1 MTLRNK
7 QIVIAVTGGIAAYK
21 TAQLVREVQ
30 AEGAQVRVVMTA
42 SATSFV
48 AAKTFQA
55 LSGNPVAITDNGL
68 FDQAGMD
75 HIALARWADLIVIA
89 PASANSIAKLVHGEA
104 DELLYSMCLAHE
116 GQVAIAPAMNQQM
129 WSNAATQENLTRLR
143 NRGFLIWG
151 PADGAQACGEVGPG
165 RMLEVAELL
174 QLVVST
180 FENTAFAGQH
190 IVITAG
196 PTHEA
201 IDPVRYIGNRSSGKM
216 GFALAEAAL
225 AAGARVTLV
234 AGPTEQTCSPR
245 IHIINV
251 ETAAEMHL
259 AVFQQLDDCDLFIAC
274 AAVADY
280 RVANIAA
287 EKIKKRSEHL
297 SLELEPTED
306 ILRDVKQAQPELFCV
321 GFAAETEHTIEY
333 ARDKLTH
340 KKLDMIIA
348 NQVGSSEQG
357 FSSDYNAVE
366 ILTADNQESI
376 ARMRKTALA
385 PKILDAI
392 HQQLLNRKENSNVRY
407 LKKLHST

>member
-89 PASANSIAKLVHGEA
+89 PASANSIAKLIHGEA

-129 WSNAATQENLTRLR
+129 WSNVATQENLTRLR

-180 FENTAFAGQH
+180 FENTAFADQH

-280 RVANIAA
+280 RMANIAA

-333 ARDKLTH
+333 ARDKLTR

-407 LKKLHST
+407 LKKPHST

>member
-89 PASANSIAKLVHGEA
+89 PASANSIAKLMHGEA
-104 DELLYSMCLAHE
+104 DELLYAMCLAHE

-129 WSNAATQENLTRLR
+129 WSNAATQENLSGLAS
-143 NRGFLIWG
+143 RGFLIWG

-174 QLVVST
+174 QLIIGS

-190 IVITAG
+190 LVITAG

-234 AGPTEQTCSPR
+234 AGPTAQTGSPR
-245 IHIINV
+245 IHIIHV

-287 EKIKKRSEHL
+287 EKIKKSSEHL

-306 ILRDVKQAQPELFCV
+306 ILADVKQAHPELFCV
-321 GFAAETEHTIEY
+321 GFAAETEHMVEY
-333 ARDKLTH
+333 AHDKLTR
-340 KKLDMIIA
+340 KNLDMIIA

-357 FSSDYNAVE
+357 FGSDYNAVE

-376 ARMRKTALA
+376 AHMRKTALA

-407 LKKLHST
+407 LKKPHSA

>member
-143 NRGFLIWG
+143 SRGFLIWG

-287 EKIKKRSEHL
+287 EKIKKHSEHL
-297 SLELEPTED
+297 SLKLEPTED

-407 LKKLHST
+407 LKKPHST

>member
-143 NRGFLIWG
+143 SRGFLIWG

-234 AGPTEQTCSPR
+234 AGPTEQIGSPR

-287 EKIKKRSEHL
+287 EKIKKHSEHL
-297 SLELEPTED
+297 SLKLEPTED

>member
-180 FENTAFAGQH
+180 FENTAFADQH

-280 RVANIAA
+280 RMANIAA

-333 ARDKLTH
+333 ARDKLTR

-407 LKKLHST
+407 LKKPHST

>member
-1 MTLRNK
+1 MALQNK

-30 AEGAQVRVVMTA
+30 AGGAQVRVVMTA

-55 LSGNPVAITDNGL
+55 LSGKPVAITDNGL

-75 HIALARWADLIVIA
+75 HIALAKWADLIVIA
-89 PASANSIAKLVHGEA
+89 PASANSIAKLVHGDA
-104 DELLYSMCLAHE
+104 DELLYAMCLAHE
-116 GQVAIAPAMNQQM
+116 GQVAVAPAMNQQM
-129 WSNAATQENLTRLR
+129 WSNAATQENLNCLR
-143 NRGFLIWG
+143 DRGFLIWG
-151 PADGAQACGEVGPG
+151 PADGVQACGDVGPG
-165 RMLEVAELL
+165 RMLEVSELL
-174 QLVVST
+174 PLVANT
-180 FENTAFAGQH
+180 FKNSSFAGQH
-190 IVITAG
+190 VVITAG

-234 AGPTEQTCSPR
+234 AGPTQHRRNPR
-245 IHIINV
+245 IHNINV
-251 ETAAEMHL
+251 ETAAEMHH
-259 AVFQQLDDCDLFIAC
+259 AVFQQITDCDVFIAC

-280 RVANIAA
+280 RVVNI
-287 EKIKKRSEHL
+287 ETKKIKKSDQHL
-297 SLELEPTED
+297 TLKLEPTED
-306 ILRDVKQAQPELFCV
+306 ILADVKKSFPELFCV
-321 GFAAETEHTIEY
+321 GFAAETERVVEY
-333 ARDKLTH
+333 ANDKLKR

-348 NQVGSSEQG
+348 NQVGSKDQG
-357 FSSDYNAVE
+357 FASDYNAIE

-376 ARMRKTALA
+376 TCMRKTALA

-392 HQQLLNRKENSNVRY
+392 HQQLLNRKENTNVRY
-407 LKKLHST
+407 LKSQHSA

>member
-89 PASANSIAKLVHGEA
+89 PASANSIAKLIHGEA

-180 FENTAFAGQH
+180 FENTAFADQH

-280 RVANIAA
+280 RMANIAA

-333 ARDKLTH
+333 ARDKLTR

-407 LKKLHST
+407 LKKPHST

>member
-1 MTLRNK
+1 MALQNK

-30 AEGAQVRVVMTA
+30 AGGAQVRVVMTA

-55 LSGNPVAITDNGL
+55 LSGKPVAITDNGL

-75 HIALARWADLIVIA
+75 HIALAKWADLIVIA
-89 PASANSIAKLVHGEA
+89 PASANSIAKLVHGDA
-104 DELLYSMCLAHE
+104 DELLYAMCLAHE
-116 GQVAIAPAMNQQM
+116 GQVAVAPAMNQQM
-129 WSNAATQENLTRLR
+129 WSNAATQENLNCLR
-143 NRGFLIWG
+143 DRGFLIWG
-151 PADGAQACGEVGPG
+151 PADGVQACGDVGPG
-165 RMLEVAELL
+165 RMLEVSELL
-174 QLVVST
+174 PLVANT
-180 FENTAFAGQH
+180 FKNSSFAGQH
-190 IVITAG
+190 VVITAG

-234 AGPTEQTCSPR
+234 AGPTQHRRNPR
-245 IHIINV
+245 IHNINV
-251 ETAAEMHL
+251 ETAAEMHH
-259 AVFQQLDDCDLFIAC
+259 AVFQQITDCDVFIAC

-280 RVANIAA
+280 RVVNI
-287 EKIKKRSEHL
+287 ETKKIKKSDQHL
-297 SLELEPTED
+297 TLKLEPTED
-306 ILRDVKQAQPELFCV
+306 ILADVKKSFPELFCV
-321 GFAAETEHTIEY
+321 GFAAETERVVEY
-333 ARDKLTH
+333 AHDKLKR

-348 NQVGSSEQG
+348 NQVGSKDQG
-357 FSSDYNAVE
+357 FASDYNAIE

-376 ARMRKTALA
+376 TCMRKTALA

-392 HQQLLNRKENSNVRY
+392 HQQLLNRKENTNVRY
-407 LKKLHST
+407 LKSPHSA

>member
-89 PASANSIAKLVHGEA
+89 PASANSIAKLIHGEA

-129 WSNAATQENLTRLR
+129 WSNVATQENLTRLR

-180 FENTAFAGQH
+180 FENTAFADQH

-333 ARDKLTH
+333 ARDKLTR

-407 LKKLHST
+407 LKKPHST

>member
-1 MTLRNK
+1 MALQNK

-30 AEGAQVRVVMTA
+30 AGGAQVRVVMTA

-55 LSGNPVAITDNGL
+55 LSGKPVAITDNGL

-75 HIALARWADLIVIA
+75 HIALAKWADLIVIA
-89 PASANSIAKLVHGEA
+89 PASANSIAKLVHGDA
-104 DELLYSMCLAHE
+104 DELLYAMCLAHE
-116 GQVAIAPAMNQQM
+116 GQVAVAPAMNQQM
-129 WSNAATQENLTRLR
+129 WSNAATQENLNCLR
-143 NRGFLIWG
+143 DRGFLIWG
-151 PADGAQACGEVGPG
+151 PADGVQACGDVGPG
-165 RMLEVAELL
+165 RMLEVSELL
-174 QLVVST
+174 PLVINT
-180 FENTAFAGQH
+180 FKNSSFAGQH
-190 IVITAG
+190 VVITAG

-234 AGPTEQTCSPR
+234 AGPTQHRRNPR
-245 IHIINV
+245 IHNINV
-251 ETAAEMHL
+251 ETAAEMHH
-259 AVFQQLDDCDLFIAC
+259 AVFQQITDCDVFIAC

-280 RVANIAA
+280 RVVNI
-287 EKIKKRSEHL
+287 ETKKIKKSDQHL
-297 SLELEPTED
+297 TLKLEPTED
-306 ILRDVKQAQPELFCV
+306 ILADVKKSFPELFCV
-321 GFAAETEHTIEY
+321 GFAAETERVVEY
-333 ARDKLTH
+333 ANDKLKR

-348 NQVGSSEQG
+348 NQVGSKDQG
-357 FSSDYNAVE
+357 FASDYNAIE

-376 ARMRKTALA
+376 TCMRKTALA

-392 HQQLLNRKENSNVRY
+392 HQQLLNRKENTNVRY
-407 LKKLHST
+407 LKSPHSA

>member
-180 FENTAFAGQH
+180 FENTAFADQH

-287 EKIKKRSEHL
+287 EKIKKHSEHL
-297 SLELEPTED
+297 SLKLEPTED

-407 LKKLHST
+407 LKKPHST

>member
-1 MTLRNK
+1 M
-7 QIVIAVTGGIAAYK
+7 
-21 TAQLVREVQ
+21 
-30 AEGAQVRVVMTA
+30 
-42 SATSFV
+42 
-48 AAKTFQA
+48 
-55 LSGNPVAITDNGL
+55 LS
-68 FDQAGMD
+68 
-75 HIALARWADLIVIA
+75 R
-89 PASANSIAKLVHGEA
+89 
-104 DELLYSMCLAHE
+104 
-116 GQVAIAPAMNQQM
+116 
-129 WSNAATQENLTRLR
+129 
-143 NRGFLIWG
+143 
-151 PADGAQACGEVGPG
+151 
-165 RMLEVAELL
+165 
-174 QLVVST
+174 
-180 FENTAFAGQH
+180 FENTAFADQH

-234 AGPTEQTCSPR
+234 AGPTEQICSPR
-245 IHIINV
+245 IHVIHV

-287 EKIKKRSEHL
+287 EKIKKHSEHL

-306 ILRDVKQAQPELFCV
+306 ILRDVKQAQPKLFCV

-333 ARDKLTH
+333 ARDKLVR

-366 ILTADNQESI
+366 ILTADSQESI
-376 ARMRKTALA
+376 TRMRKTTLA

-407 LKKLHST
+407 LKKSHST

>member
-143 NRGFLIWG
+143 SRGFLIWG

-287 EKIKKRSEHL
+287 EKIKKHSEHL
-297 SLELEPTED
+297 SLKLEPTED
-306 ILRDVKQAQPELFCV
+306 ILRDVKQAQPGLFCV

-407 LKKLHST
+407 LKKPHST

>member
-1 MTLRNK
+1 MALQNK

-30 AEGAQVRVVMTA
+30 AGGAQVRVVMTA

-55 LSGNPVAITDNGL
+55 LSGKPVAITDNGL

-75 HIALARWADLIVIA
+75 HIALAKWADLIVIA
-89 PASANSIAKLVHGEA
+89 PASANSIAKLVHGDA
-104 DELLYSMCLAHE
+104 DELLYAMCLAHE
-116 GQVAIAPAMNQQM
+116 GQVAVAPAMNQQM
-129 WSNAATQENLTRLR
+129 WSNAATQENLNCLR
-143 NRGFLIWG
+143 DRGFLIWG
-151 PADGAQACGEVGPG
+151 PADGVQACGDVGPG
-165 RMLEVAELL
+165 RMLEVSELL
-174 QLVVST
+174 PLVANT
-180 FENTAFAGQH
+180 FKNSSFAGQH
-190 IVITAG
+190 VVITAG

-234 AGPTEQTCSPR
+234 AGPTQHIRNPR
-245 IHIINV
+245 IHNINV
-251 ETAAEMHL
+251 ETAAEMHH
-259 AVFQQLDDCDLFIAC
+259 AVFQQITDCDVFIAC

-280 RVANIAA
+280 RVVNI
-287 EKIKKRSEHL
+287 ETKKIKKSDQHL
-297 SLELEPTED
+297 TLKLEPTED
-306 ILRDVKQAQPELFCV
+306 ILADVKKSFPELFCV
-321 GFAAETEHTIEY
+321 GFAAETERVVEY
-333 ARDKLTH
+333 ANDKLKR

-348 NQVGSSEQG
+348 NQVGSKDQG
-357 FSSDYNAVE
+357 FASDYNAIE

-376 ARMRKTALA
+376 TCMRKTALA

-392 HQQLLNRKENSNVRY
+392 HQQLLNRKENTNVRY
-407 LKKLHST
+407 LKSPHSA

>member
-333 ARDKLTH
+333 ARDKLTR

-407 LKKLHST
+407 LKKPHST

>member
-89 PASANSIAKLVHGEA
+89 PASANSIAKLIHGEA

-180 FENTAFAGQH
+180 FENTAFADQH

-333 ARDKLTH
+333 ARDKLTR

-407 LKKLHST
+407 LKKPHST

>member
-21 TAQLVREVQ
+21 TAQLVREAQ

-89 PASANSIAKLVHGEA
+89 PASANSIAKLTHGEA
-104 DELLYSMCLAHE
+104 DELLYALCLAHQ
-116 GQVAIAPAMNQQM
+116 GAVAVAPAMNQQM
-129 WSNAATQENLTRLR
+129 WSNAATQDNLKHLTD
-143 NRGFLIWG
+143 RGFLIWG

-165 RMLEVAELL
+165 RMLEVTELL
-174 QLVVST
+174 QLMIRQ
-180 FENTAFAGQH
+180 FENSAFAAQH
-190 IVITAG
+190 ILITAG

-225 AAGARVTLV
+225 AAGAHVTLI
-234 AGPTEQTCSPR
+234 AGPTHETCNSR
-245 IHIINV
+245 IRLINV
-251 ETAAEMHL
+251 VSASEMHH
-259 AVFQQLDDCDLFIAC
+259 AVFQQVDDCDLFIGC

-280 RVANIAA
+280 RLTDVAS
-287 EKIKKRSEHL
+287 EKIKKSDNTL
-297 SLELEPTED
+297 SLELTPTAD
-306 ILRDVKQAQPELFCV
+306 ILSDVKQAKPTLFCV
-321 GFAAETEHTIEY
+321 GFAAETEHTIEH
-333 ARDKLTH
+333 ASEKLIR
-340 KKLDMIIA
+340 KNLDMIIA
-348 NQVGSSEQG
+348 NNVSCSDQG
-357 FSSDYNAVE
+357 FNSDYNSVE
-366 ILTADNQESI
+366 IITADNQESI
-376 ARMRKTALA
+376 ARMRKTTLA
-385 PKILDAI
+385 IKILDAI
-392 HQQLLNRKENSNVRY
+392 HKQLINHKEKSNVRF
-407 LKKLHST
+407 LKKSHST

>member
-1 MTLRNK
+1 MALQNK

-30 AEGAQVRVVMTA
+30 AGGAQVRVVMTA

-55 LSGNPVAITDNGL
+55 LSGKPVAITDNGL

-75 HIALARWADLIVIA
+75 HIALAKWADLIVIA
-89 PASANSIAKLVHGEA
+89 PASANSIAKLVHGDA
-104 DELLYSMCLAHE
+104 DELLYAMCLAHE
-116 GQVAIAPAMNQQM
+116 GQVAVAPAMNQQM
-129 WSNAATQENLTRLR
+129 WSNAATQENLNCLR
-143 NRGFLIWG
+143 DRGFLIWG
-151 PADGAQACGEVGPG
+151 PADGVQACGDVGPG
-165 RMLEVAELL
+165 RMLEVSELL
-174 QLVVST
+174 PLVANT
-180 FENTAFAGQH
+180 FKNSSFAGQH
-190 IVITAG
+190 VVITAG

-234 AGPTEQTCSPR
+234 AGPTQHRRNPR
-245 IHIINV
+245 IHNINV
-251 ETAAEMHL
+251 ETAAEMHH
-259 AVFQQLDDCDLFIAC
+259 AVFQQITDCDVFIAC

-280 RVANIAA
+280 RVVNI
-287 EKIKKRSEHL
+287 ETKKIKKSDQHL
-297 SLELEPTED
+297 TLKLEPTED
-306 ILRDVKQAQPELFCV
+306 ILADVKKSFPELFCV
-321 GFAAETEHTIEY
+321 GFAAETERVVEY
-333 ARDKLTH
+333 ANDKLKR

-348 NQVGSSEQG
+348 NQVGSKDQG
-357 FSSDYNAVE
+357 FASDYNAIE

-376 ARMRKTALA
+376 TCMRKTALA

-392 HQQLLNRKENSNVRY
+392 HQQLLNRKENTNVRY
-407 LKKLHST
+407 LKSPHSA

>member
-180 FENTAFAGQH
+180 FENTAFADQH

-333 ARDKLTH
+333 ARDKLTR

-407 LKKLHST
+407 LKKPHST

>member
-143 NRGFLIWG
+143 SRGFLIWG

-407 LKKLHST
+407 LKKPHST

>member
-75 HIALARWADLIVIA
+75 HITLARWADLIVIA
-89 PASANSIAKLVHGEA
+89 PASANSIAKLIHGEA
-104 DELLYSMCLAHE
+104 DELLYAMCLAHE
-116 GQVAIAPAMNQQM
+116 GQVAVAPAMNQQM
-129 WSNAATQENLTRLR
+129 WSNAATQENINSLR
-143 NRGFLIWG
+143 SRGFLIWG

-165 RMLEVAELL
+165 RMLEVSELL
-174 QLVVST
+174 QLVLSR
-180 FENTAFAGQH
+180 FENTAFADQH

-234 AGPTEQTCSPR
+234 AGPTEQICSPR
-245 IHIINV
+245 IHVIHV

-287 EKIKKRSEHL
+287 EKIKKHSEHL

-306 ILRDVKQAQPELFCV
+306 ILRDVKQAQPKLFCV

-333 ARDKLTH
+333 ARDKLVR

-366 ILTADNQESI
+366 ILTADSQESI
-376 ARMRKTALA
+376 TRMRKTTLA

-407 LKKLHST
+407 LKKSHST

>member
-75 HIALARWADLIVIA
+75 HIALARWADLIIIA

-180 FENTAFAGQH
+180 FENTAFADQH

-333 ARDKLTH
+333 ARDKLTR

-407 LKKLHST
+407 LKKPHST

>member
-89 PASANSIAKLVHGEA
+89 PASANSIAKLIHGEA

-180 FENTAFAGQH
+180 FENTAFADQH

-287 EKIKKRSEHL
+287 EKIKKHSEHL
-297 SLELEPTED
+297 SLKLEPTED

-333 ARDKLTH
+333 ARDKLTR

-407 LKKLHST
+407 LKKPHST

>member
-143 NRGFLIWG
+143 SRGFLIWG

-180 FENTAFAGQH
+180 FENTAFADQH

-280 RVANIAA
+280 RMANIAA

-333 ARDKLTH
+333 ARDKLTR

-407 LKKLHST
+407 LKKPHST

>member
-89 PASANSIAKLVHGEA
+89 PASANSIAKLIHGEA

-333 ARDKLTH
+333 ARDKLTR

-407 LKKLHST
+407 LKKPHST

>member
-407 LKKLHST
+407 LKKPHST